1 MLELVIF
8 DIRLL
13 LLPSCSRGGFLG
25 GEAVLGRMDGDGV
38 CSLAEVFEE
47 DSTSDEVELDTV
59 ECKDEKSIIGVG
71 KMIKRLYYQYLGQG

>member
-1 MLELVIF
+1 M
-8 DIRLL
+8 
-13 LLPSCSRGGFLG
+13 G

-59 ECKDEKSIIGVG
+59 VCKDEKSIIGVS
-71 KMIKRLYYQYLGQG
+71 KMIKRLYSQYPVTRLIKFRIVDKYNNII